1 MFAKHKNI
9 WYDIRMKKDIFIIKE
24 NSLSY
29 GRGYVYSLQYHLVW
43 CTKY

>member
-9 WYDIRMKKDIFIIKE
+9 WYDIHMKKDIFIIKE

-29 GRGYVYSLQYHLVW
+29 GSGYVYSLQYHLV
-43 CTKY
+43 